1 MTKEEAKSLL
11 LQGVLYRTIAWAS
24 ILWIPASKLDDCSPN
39 WDMKM
44 AMASMFDFNAVIM
57 SLFAALLF
65 TFSSSSKRR
74 ALEQLNKENQD

>member
-11 LQGVLYRTIAWAS
+11 LQSVLYRTVAWAA
-24 ILWIPASKLDDCSPN
+24 ILWIPASNLDDCSPN

-57 SLFAALLF
+57 FLFSALLF
-65 TFSSSSKRR
+65 TFSSSAKRK
-74 ALEQLNKENQD
+74 ALSFLNKEDQK

>member
-57 SLFAALLF
+57 FLFAALLF